1 MNKSDIKAIVNLITK
16 MFQYKILEI
25 FERKHKIKMIF
36 IFLFLFLVSVLEL
49 LSIGS
54 ILPIFTII
62 FDQQYVS
69 KVNSFFETNISA
81 KIIFKDHDNLIFF
94 SLMTLFFLFT
104 IKNLILLVFNWV
116 QQKFSKDLIDHL
128 SISLFKIF
136 IN

>member
-1 MNKSDIKAIVNLITK
+1 

-62 FDQQYVS
+62 FDQQYFS
-69 KVNSFFETNISA
+69 KVNSNIVFGLRKTA
-81 KIIFKDHDNLIFF
+81 LLNVVFR
-94 SLMTLFFLFT
+94 SL
-104 IKNLILLVFNWV
+104 
-116 QQKFSKDLIDHL
+116 
-128 SISLFKIF
+128 
-136 IN
+136 